1 MVAPP
6 RRRRTAWS
14 ASFAL
19 VSALVLASAPASA
32 QSFQELSPQVRAFTA
47 SDATHF
53 ILRDVTLIDGTG
65 APARTGMS
73 VVVRDGVIEAVGPAD
88 QVGEPEGA
96 EVVEGAGHT
105 LIPGLV
111 MLHEH
116 LFYPSGRDWR
126 GARYNTHELSFP
138 PLYLAGGVTTMRT
151 GGSVDPYTDLGVRD
165 DVAAGRIPG
174 PRIDVTGPYLEGPGG
189 FIRAFPELTTPQEA
203 RDHVDFWMDR
213 GVTSFKAY
221 NLITRE
227 VLGAAIDAA
236 HARGA
241 EVTGHLCSITYAE
254 AAELGIDNLEHG
266 FFAATDWSPGKEPD
280 QCVGTPTSVFLELE
294 LDGRPFLD
302 VVDALVEH
310 EVALTSTLNV
320 VERSVPGRPLPP
332 DGAQAA
338 IEPALRADV
347 MASVAAGAAGQR
359 RPAAWLEKIMAME
372 KAFYD
377 RGGLLVAGIDPTG
390 AGDVVPGYGNQRT
403 IQLLLEMGL
412 SVEEAVRVVTLNG
425 ATYLERADEV
435 GTVEVG
441 KRADLVLMSG
451 DLRSDP
457 ETVRRM
463 RLVFKDGV
471 AYDSPALFESVR
483 GTVGIR

>member
-1 MVAPP
+1 MVPSLC
-6 RRRRTAWS
+6 RRRTGWS
-14 ASFAL
+14 APLAL
-19 VSALVLASAPASA
+19 LSALMLAAAPASA
-32 QSFQELSPQVRAFTA
+32 QSLEELSSQVRAFTA
-47 SDATHF
+47 TDATHLL
-53 ILRDVTLIDGTG
+53 IRDVVLVDGTG
-65 APARTGMS
+65 AAPREGMS
-73 VVVRDGVIEAVGPAD
+73 VEVQDGRIVAVGTEAD
-88 QVGEPEGA
+88 IGVPEGA
-96 EVVEGAGHT
+96 EVVEGSGHT

-189 FIRAFPELTTPQEA
+189 FIRAFPDLATAQEA
-203 RDHVDFWMDR
+203 RDHVNFWMDR

-241 EVTGHLCSITYAE
+241 EVTGHLCSITYTE

-280 QCVGTPTSVFLELE
+280 RCVGTPTSVFLELE
-294 LDGRPFLD
+294 LEGRPFLD

-332 DGAQAA
+332 DGAQAS

-347 MASVAAGAAGQR
+347 MTAVAAGATGQR
-359 RPAAWLEKIMAME
+359 RPAAWLEKVMAME
-372 KAFYD
+372 KVFYD

-390 AGDVVPGYGNQRT
+390 AGDVVPGYANQRS
-403 IQLLLEMGL
+403 IQLFLEMGL

-441 KRADLVLMSG
+441 KRADLVLMAG
-451 DLRSDP
+451 DLRTDP
-457 ETVRRM
+457 QTVRRM
-463 RLVFKDGV
+463 TLVFKDGV

-483 GTVGIR
+483 STVGIR